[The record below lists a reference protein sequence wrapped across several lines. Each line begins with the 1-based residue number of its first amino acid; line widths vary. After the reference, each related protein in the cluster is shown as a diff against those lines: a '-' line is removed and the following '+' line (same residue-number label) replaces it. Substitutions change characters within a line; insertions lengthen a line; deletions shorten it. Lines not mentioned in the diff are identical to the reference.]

1 MALPLYVPLSA
12 GTARR
17 NVVLFWMTWQQA
29 KVILTQSR
37 AQSAAGF
44 HGTLLKSNGT
54 LTCSDNVWVKH
65 FLDVT
70 AILERRFLEGKSS
83 VRKRKNGVPC
93 CDVVLYI
100 FSAFSKK
107 NSEKIDIK
115 NNQKQRKKQKSLH
128 CKTTLMHVKHR
139 LVPLYLLIQ
148 NSLSCDMMDDHKLHY
163 DVHKWTSM
171 WHLIKWSQ
179 WWNQTSIIDGCLEWA
194 LLKRCYTLVAQ
205 VILTA
210 VKVRWLK
217 TETSA

>member
-29 KVILTQSR
+29 KVIPTQSR

-115 NNQKQRKKQKSLH
+115 NNQKQRKKQKSSDA
-128 CKTTLMHVKHR
+128 R
-139 LVPLYLLIQ
+139 EAP
-148 NSLSCDMMDDHKLHY
+148 SCSFVSAHSEFIKLWY
-163 DVHKWTSM
+163 DG
-171 WHLIKWSQ
+171 WSQ
-179 WWNQTSIIDGCLEWA
+179 TSLWCP
-194 LLKRCYTLVAQ
+194 
-205 VILTA
+205 
-210 VKVRWLK
+210 
-217 TETSA
+217 